1 MIADRFTDGFD
12 PEIVKAW
19 IADDPNP
26 VTAAALQKQLDAA
39 RANLA
44 KLPTAQSPTSPKAS
58 RASCSSA
65 RPACAAK
72 SGPAP
77 AA

>member
-19 IADDPNP
+19 IADDPDP
-26 VTAAALQKQLDAA
+26 VTAAALQKQLDTATGEPGEAA
-39 RANLA
+39 NRAIA
-44 KLPTAQSPTSPKAS
+44 DITEGFQ
-58 RASCSSA
+58 ASCSSA